1 MSIKNFDHEIR
12 SRNLIKNVDR
22 ERDDG
27 RPRPRWVFRTKVHAL
42 GQMWAKWGQAK
53 VKPIAEGRNWTE
65 YDRST
70 GSGLKIVLS
79 EKKAGP
85 KSIESRS
92 RDRPPGKKIDP
103 EGKKIA
109 PELVL
114 RPSLEILEPK
124 GRSRALLGAPRD
136 APGTSPGWPRSSM

>member
-1 MSIKNFDHEIR
+1 M
-12 SRNLIKNVDR
+12 
-22 ERDDG
+22 
-27 RPRPRWVFRTKVHAL
+27 FRTKVHAL

-53 VKPIAEGRNWTE
+53 GKPIVEGRDWTQ

-70 GSGLKIVLS
+70 GRGLKIVLGG
-79 EKKAGP
+79 KKAGP

-92 RDRPPGKKIDP
+92 WDHPPGKKIDP

-124 GRSRALLGAPRD
+124 GRPRALLGAPRD
-136 APGTSPGWPRSSM
+136 APGTSPGWQRSSM